1 MQPDTRRALN
11 DLNRRFYA
19 TTAQA
24 FDATRGHPWP
34 GWERLLPHVPV
45 RRPVRVLDVGCG
57 NGRFGVYLAER
68 LSGPIH
74 YTGLDNNPTL
84 LNAARGALTSYKTVE
99 LQFMNGDMIDGD
111 LPPGPFDVVGGFGGV
126 HHVPG
131 AGGRLAFMQRLAA
144 GVAPRGVMA
153 FAAWRFME
161 SEKLRSRLADW
172 PAEYDREPGDHLLD
186 WRRGERALRYCHYVD
201 DAEHARLV
209 AATGLTEV
217 NTYRADGHDGRMNRY
232 SVLKSWDR

>member
-1 MQPDTRRALN
+1 MQPDTRRRLN

-19 TTAQA
+19 VTAEA

-34 GWERLLPHVPV
+34 GWARLLPHIPA

-57 NGRFGVYLAER
+57 NGRFGVYLAEQLR
-68 LSGPIH
+68 GPVH

-84 LNAARGALTSYKTVE
+84 LDAARFALEGFKTV
-99 LQFMNGDMIDGD
+99 QSSFVNGDMIDGD
-111 LPPGPFDVVGGFGGV
+111 LPPGPFDGVAAFGVV

-131 AGGRLAFMQRLAA
+131 NAARLAWVRRLAA
-144 GVAPRGVMA
+144 CVAPGGVLML
-153 FAAWRFME
+153 AAWRFTE

-172 PAEYDREPGDHLLD
+172 PTDYEHEPGDYLLD

-232 SVLKSWDR
+232 SVLRRV